1 MADAIVINKADGDN
15 KNMAELAKR
24 EYKNALHLFPPTQS
38 GWIPFVDTCSAREK
52 KGINE
57 IWKNILEY
65 EALVKKNG
73 YFTKRRKEQELK
85 IMFEAIKENLD
96 DSFRNNRSI
105 KAILPEIENKV
116 LSGDISSYKA
126 ARELLDVYFKNIG

>member
-1 MADAIVINKADGDN
+1 M
-15 KNMAELAKR
+15 
-24 EYKNALHLFPPTQS
+24 
-38 GWIPFVDTCSAREK
+38 
-52 KGINE
+52 
-57 IWKNILEY
+57 EY

-96 DSFRNNRSI
+96 DSFRNNRSV

-126 ARELLDVYFKNIG
+126 ARELLDVYFKNISTDK